1 MPDAAAPACHLT
13 KSDINAKKPAE
24 LREELARLHVALPAA
39 GSGAK
44 GNIVKVD
51 LVNLLWA
58 HSTKNKQG
66 LAAAAAA
73 APAAAAPAAT
83 DAGTPKVTKVLAR
96 RTTARAA
103 RAPAH
108 NAGMPLC
115 TLR

>member
-13 KSDINAKKPAE
+13 KSDINAKTPAE

-39 GSGAK
+39 GSGAN

-51 LVNLLWA
+51 LLNLLWA

-96 RTTARAA
+96 RTTARA
-103 RAPAH
+103 PAH
-108 NAGMPLC
+108 NAGMPHC